1 MIVALKQ
8 LSTQDL
14 PRVGGKAAN
23 LGELIGAGLPVPGGF
38 CVTVD
43 AYRAVVTPLADE
55 VAELLAQGRHD
66 DIRHLIGTARL
77 PEGLAARVTAEVERI
92 GGPVAVR
99 SSATAEDLPEAS
111 FAGQQETY
119 LGVVGGDAVVEAMR
133 RCWASL
139 WSDRAIAYRQERG
152 YPHDEVALAVV
163 VQAMI
168 AADVAGVAFT
178 LDPVTG
184 RPVVTID
191 SSWGLGESVVS
202 GAVTPD
208 SFVVD
213 GTSITGRTGTKE
225 TRIDLGA
232 DGDTRTTQVPQ
243 AQRRRPSLTKG
254 QVRQVA
260 GLARRVEEHY
270 GRPMDLEWAIAQ
282 GRTWLLQARPVT
294 TVAAAAPEGP
304 GRHARLSRFIRG
316 DLIEHFPN
324 PHPLDLAMVE
334 TAYRALRGC
343 AGFAGLRIGPER
355 GLITVDDDGVARV
368 GYPRVSLRRVPL
380 GVARIVG
387 TRAPDPRTWEAAH
400 GAAARALAAR
410 TQALDLAS
418 LPGPVLRLTLEDLLT
433 FAAGHIEVRFK
444 YLGFHLIRGARID
457 ALLKLA
463 RRGSGAEPL
472 TQFDLLGGLD
482 YATAVIDRRLR
493 DLARTAPD
501 QVRELLRADPIDVA
515 AVRGADP
522 AWWRDV
528 EDFLAD
534 YGARTPKM
542 YLPFSTRGWRE
553 DLPAFLTTLAV
564 VAQGAGTSPTSEHQA
579 TLTQAASRLPTWLAR
594 RLERLVDDYRAGHV
608 MREASVVEIEELCA
622 AARRVGLEAGRRL
635 VAEGLCDET
644 GDVAYLTMDELGD
657 WLDGRPVDAAGIVAR
672 RRAARPKAEAA
683 WHEAVEP
690 DGDDAAWTGVA
701 ASPGRATGT
710 ARVITGPA
718 DFRRLQ
724 PGDVLVCRATDPAWT
739 PLFAMASAVVAE
751 TGGRLSHA
759 AIVAREYSIPAV
771 LGVTAATTRLEDGQS
786 VTVDGSAG
794 RVSPVAGPAPAQA
807 GDDLSA
813 GRADL

>member
-1 MIVALKQ
+1 MIISLDQ
-8 LSTQDL
+8 LSARDL

-23 LGELIGAGLPVPGGF
+23 LGELIRAGLPVPDGF

-43 AYRAVVTPLADE
+43 AYRAAVTPLADE
-55 VAELLAQGRHD
+55 VAELLEQGRHD
-66 DIRHLIGTARL
+66 DIRRLIGSTQL
-77 PEGLAARVTAEVERI
+77 PEALAGRVAAEVERI

-111 FAGQQETY
+111 FAGQQETF
-119 LGVVGGDAVVEAMR
+119 LGVIGGDAVLEAMR

-163 VQAMI
+163 VQSMV

-178 LDPVTG
+178 VDPITG
-184 RPVVTID
+184 RHVVTID

-213 GTSITGRTGTKE
+213 GASITRRIGTTE
-225 TRIDLGA
+225 TRIDLAAGGA
-232 DGDTRTTQVPQ
+232 TRTTQVPE
-243 AQRRRPSLTKG
+243 ALRRRPSLT
-254 QVRQVA
+254 QRQARQIA

-282 GRTWLLQARPVT
+282 ERTWLLQARPVT
-294 TVAAAAPEGP
+294 TVAAAAMAGP
-304 GRHARLSRFIRG
+304 GRHAKLSRFIRT

-334 TAYRALRGC
+334 TAYRALRGSG
-343 AGFAGLRIGPER
+343 GFVGLRIGPEH
-355 GLITVDDDGVARV
+355 GLITVDDDGIARV
-368 GYPRVSLRRVPL
+368 GYPRVSLRRLPL
-380 GVARIVG
+380 GVARILR
-387 TRAPDPRTWEAAH
+387 TKAPDPRTWETAH
-400 GAAARALAAR
+400 GSAARALAAQ
-410 TQALDLAS
+410 TQALDLTS
-418 LPGPVLRLTLEDLLT
+418 LSGSALRLTLDHLLT
-433 FAAGHIEVRFK
+433 FAADHIEQRFF

-457 ALLKLA
+457 ALLKLT
-463 RRGSGAEPL
+463 RRGSGTERL

-493 DLARTAPD
+493 SLAQTAPT
-501 QVRELLRADPIDVA
+501 QVQELLRAEPIDVT
-515 AVRGADP
+515 AVQGDDP
-522 AWWRDV
+522 AWWREV

-564 VAQGAGTSPTSEHQA
+564 VAQGTRTSPTSEHRA
-579 TLTQAASRLPTWLAR
+579 TVAQAASRLPKWLAR
-594 RLERLVDDYRAGHV
+594 HLERLVDDYRAGHV
-608 MREASVVEIEELCA
+608 MREASVIELEELCA

-635 VAEGLCDET
+635 AAEGLCAEPS
-644 GDVAYLTMDELGD
+644 DVAYLTIDELGA

-672 RRAARPKAEAA
+672 RRAARPRAEAA
-683 WHEAVEP
+683 WHDAMEP
-690 DGDDAAWTGVA
+690 DDDSAWTGVA

-718 DFRRLQ
+718 DFRRLHA
-724 PGDVLVCRATDPAWT
+724 GDVLVCRATDPAWT
-739 PLFAMASAVVAE
+739 PLFTLASAVVAE

-771 LGVTAATTRLEDGQS
+771 LGVAAATTRITDGQQ
-786 VTVDGSAG
+786 VAVDGSSG
-794 RVSPVAGPAPAQA
+794 RVSPIAEP
-807 GDDLSA
+807 ST
-813 GRADL
+813 